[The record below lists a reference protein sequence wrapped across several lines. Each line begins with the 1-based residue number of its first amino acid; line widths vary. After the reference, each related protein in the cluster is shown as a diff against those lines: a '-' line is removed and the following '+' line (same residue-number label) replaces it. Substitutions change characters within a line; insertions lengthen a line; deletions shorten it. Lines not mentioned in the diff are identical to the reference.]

1 LLQELGFEGLDK
13 FADKYHDNVYDH
25 LPAWKKKQ
33 KRQEAQQKQQKQQN
47 QQNQHDQHNQQKEN
61 RHKPPADQNQHSR
74 RDSAAETNRDI
85 NAQKFDKTDR
95 GMSAYA
101 PNGRH
106 GYQDERDMPYVQ
118 DYYRAHNADA
128 YAPPNNAD
136 ANASRTRDAPQGRT
150 GYEVVVRL
158 NPVAD

>member
-1 LLQELGFEGLDK
+1 VLQELGFEGLDK

-33 KRQEAQQKQQKQQN
+33 KRQEAKQKLQN
-47 QQNQHDQHNQQKEN
+47 QQDHQDEQKEN
-61 RHKPPADQNQHSR
+61 RHKEPAEEKQHSR
-74 RDSAAETNRDI
+74 RDSAAETSRDI
-85 NAQKFDKTDR
+85 NAQKFDKTDQ

-101 PNGRH
+101 PDGRH

-118 DYYRAHNADA
+118 DYYRAHNANA

-136 ANASRTRDAPQGRT
+136 ANAPRTRDAPQGRT

-158 NPVAD
+158 NSVAD